1 MKENFLLKTKT
12 AQHLF
17 DDYAKNMP
25 IVDYHCHLNPKD
37 IAEDKAYENITQ
49 IWLYGDHYKWR
60 FMRSMGVDEKYITGD
75 ASDYERFKAYAKAI
89 GYAAGNPLYHWTQLE
104 LKRYFDID
112 EYLTEESADR
122 IWEKTSEIITSGD
135 FTTRKVIK
143 RSNVKLIGTTDDP
156 IDSLE
161 YHKQIKDL
169 TDFDTVVVPT
179 FRPDKA
185 VNIDLDGFCEYIQK
199 LSEVGEQ
206 EIKSYEDLKDV
217 LSARLDFFCEMGCR
231 ASDHAVENMPY
242 LVADDKEVDKILKA
256 ALKGKKVSSE
266 DAEKYKT
273 ALLLWLGEEYARRNI
288 VLQIHASALRNNNTR
303 MFEKLGP
310 DTGFDCVAD
319 VLEIKKLSEFMN
331 HLEKMSALP
340 KTILYSLN
348 NKDNITMATLMGC
361 FQSNEIPGKIQL
373 GSAWWFL
380 DTKDGME
387 DQIKCLANEGAL
399 AAFVGMLT
407 DSRSFL
413 SYPRH
418 EYFRRILCNIV
429 GQWVED
435 EMFTDNEDI
444 LKVLIQNIC
453 SYNAQRFFM

>member
-1 MKENFLLKTKT
+1 MKENFLLKTKM

-17 DDYAKNMP
+17 DDYAKDMP

-156 IDSLE
+156 VDSLE
-161 YHKQIKDL
+161 YHKQIKEL
-169 TDFDTVVVPT
+169 ADFDTVVVPT

-185 VNIDLDGFCEYIQK
+185 VNIDLDGFCEYIKK

-242 LVADDKEVDKILKA
+242 LVASDKEVDKILKT
-256 ALKGKKVSSE
+256 ALKGKKVSAE

-319 VLEIKKLSEFMN
+319 VLEIKKLSGFMN
-331 HLEKMSALP
+331 HLEKMGALP

-361 FQSNEIPGKIQL
+361 FQSDEIPGKIQL

-399 AAFVGMLT
+399 ATFVGMLT

-435 EMFTDNEDI
+435 EMFTDNEEI
-444 LKVLIQNIC
+444 LKELIQNIC
-453 SYNAQRFFM
+453 SCNAQRFFM